1 MKQIDYKL
9 SLDLSVIFD
18 DTGTEGI
25 NDIDINQ
32 DLVSELYTL
41 MQDAVIRHTA
51 PMGIKVMDDA
61 GNDVR
66 IGTSVYAI
74 DGNLSEKD

>member
-9 SLDLSVIFD
+9 SLDLSMVFD
-18 DTGTEGI
+18 DTNTEGI

-66 IGTSVYAI
+66 IGVSVYAI